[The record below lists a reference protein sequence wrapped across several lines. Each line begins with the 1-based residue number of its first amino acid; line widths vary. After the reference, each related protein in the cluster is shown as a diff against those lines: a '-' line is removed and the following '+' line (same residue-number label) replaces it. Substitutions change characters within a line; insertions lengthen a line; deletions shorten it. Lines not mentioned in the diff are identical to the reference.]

1 MTSSEYLTEDAND
14 ITAQPIREADVGN
27 GPVTVMSSNFGA
39 ADLLMEPNPPVM
51 RPIGSQT
58 SPLDGFMQ
66 PKHDLDQP
74 VVNPESAEGVELRR
88 AALREAFM
96 ALTDEERTSI
106 LVAMP
111 ITASGSSPQK
121 NVNANPSVPP
131 IKVSLP
137 ARQYLLSE
145 EDDEPVNESSGER
158 IFAFQHHEA
167 LRDLVRLKKHLPLML
182 FLAKSIETLFLD
194 FGSIPTITNKGV
206 GGTAKHTVI
215 DTSFFPD
222 KAKMDIADWSEA
234 WGNILVFYKE
244 NSSPGYFQRQ
254 LDHHNWMI
262 GCQFLKEN
270 FATILRFDILI
281 RKEHAASPVEFVLLI
296 YKEKYLRV
304 EHEVM
309 AEELMALHAETAA
322 FKTSQHYSSSL
333 STPPR
338 SSQRSEHAASS
349 ARPSPQVG
357 VSQDPPSALFV
368 PVSAIASPSALKH
381 HLSLGSP
388 SGLPIPTPNSPPRV
402 LKNLSASSGTSAAR
416 PDARVIPLFTLSM
429 HAPSAATPPIM
440 RPFVHAS
447 ELSHLCDRI
456 ITPYSADAFEVA
468 LEAASLT
475 STYPRLVHKLRHGF
489 PLGDMPPLIETFT
502 PSNHTS
508 TIEHHEVILL
518 YLCSKQE
525 LGRMSGPFSHS
536 EVEGFLHG
544 PFCSSPLHVVPK
556 ATASGEPPKHRLTI
570 NLSFKDDQGI
580 SVNDL
585 IDSDEFPTRWGG
597 ARDVEHIIACAPLG
611 TQAATLNI
619 ESAFCTIPVLPEHK
633 NFTVV
638 ECDGFWIDHVCPF
651 GCLSSGGNQGEIA
664 DAIVDILEHKG
675 IGPIKKWVDNFDVF
689 RYPSTTGSFRDVND
703 TSPLGQSFRYDYD
716 LSSLKDAVAS
726 LGIPWHKTKVQEFG
740 NAFRYVGFD
749 WLILEKSVSLP
760 DEKRLRYLALVTTF
774 TPSPEV
780 SLALP
785 HTKYRIPLSFRRPW
799 PASLNM
805 SDTAFYRLAMGSNP
819 TAASGQANNMPPPS
833 PPPCVAWTPPDTFR
847 QRRPRAPLAGNTIL
861 PSPFRPHMLATE

>member
-349 ARPSPQVG
+349 ARPSPQ
-357 VSQDPPSALFV
+357 
-368 PVSAIASPSALKH
+368 
-381 HLSLGSP
+381 GSP
-388 SGLPIPTPNSPPRV
+388 FQKGSGGVAGSPICLICARLGHRFSKCSQTSFESGKPLWSTYSNSKLTSSSTQKPICIV
-402 LKNLSASSGTSAAR
+402 WNLSGSAR
-416 PDARVIPLFTLSM
+416 
-429 HAPSAATPPIM
+429 
-440 RPFVHAS
+440 
-447 ELSHLCDRI
+447 
-456 ITPYSADAFEVA
+456 
-468 LEAASLT
+468 
-475 STYPRLVHKLRHGF
+475 
-489 PLGDMPPLIETFT
+489 
-502 PSNHTS
+502 
-508 TIEHHEVILL
+508 
-518 YLCSKQE
+518 CS
-525 LGRMSGPFSHS
+525 SHS
-536 EVEGFLHG
+536 VVH
-544 PFCSSPLHVVPK
+544 PLH
-556 ATASGEPPKHRLTI
+556 AC
-570 NLSFKDDQGI
+570 SFCGNT
-580 SVNDL
+580 S
-585 IDSDEFPTRWGG
+585 
-597 ARDVEHIIACAPLG
+597 HH
-611 TQAATLNI
+611 ATLC
-619 ESAFCTIPVLPEHK
+619 A
-633 NFTVV
+633 
-638 ECDGFWIDHVCPF
+638 
-651 GCLSSGGNQGEIA
+651 CL
-664 DAIVDILEHKG
+664 
-675 IGPIKKWVDNFDVF
+675 
-689 RYPSTTGSFRDVND
+689 
-703 TSPLGQSFRYDYD
+703 
-716 LSSLKDAVAS
+716 
-726 LGIPWHKTKVQEFG
+726 
-740 NAFRYVGFD
+740 
-749 WLILEKSVSLP
+749 
-760 DEKRLRYLALVTTF
+760 
-774 TPSPEV
+774 
-780 SLALP
+780 
-785 HTKYRIPLSFRRPW
+785 
-799 PASLNM
+799 
-805 SDTAFYRLAMGSNP
+805 
-819 TAASGQANNMPPPS
+819 
-833 PPPCVAWTPPDTFR
+833 
-847 QRRPRAPLAGNTIL
+847 
-861 PSPFRPHMLATE
+861 